1 MRCWMEAYIVTGVTE
16 RERLYWT
23 TAIFGFIGVTAVGFQ
38 MRGALLSSL
47 QESFAVSQSWL
58 GLVGT
63 AGTVGFVCTVLV
75 TGMAAGR
82 IDIDRITKLSAVL
95 VGCSIIGMAFAP
107 AFGVYLG
114 TLLVRGIA
122 TGPFRALDRAILS
135 HLYPSSRGRA
145 FNLYAL
151 VWAVGAAAGPLVVT
165 GALALGN
172 WRFAYLALAAC
183 FLPVILLLWRL
194 DLPEAVGAEQPLTR
208 GNLRRLLE
216 RPTIAGMGGALILS
230 GGVEGSLF
238 TWLPYFAAR
247 FFESGTANLLLT
259 VYLFG
264 YVPGRLF
271 YGYLVDQLS
280 LAIDLVLILAVCLV
294 PVYYLAIFH
303 VRGPTLFAA
312 VGLLGFG
319 ISGLFPT
326 LSAIGVNT
334 APQYSGPVNAIA
346 TSTSYSGIAIF
357 APIVG
362 VLAGEVGLENALA
375 LPLVLLCL
383 FVVVVVATR
392 RSIVRQAE
400 AVPSVE

>member
-1 MRCWMEAYIVTGVTE
+1 MRRWAEGLGVTDVTE
-16 RERLYWT
+16 RDRLYWT
-23 TAIFGFIGVTAVGFQ
+23 TAIFAFIGVTAVGFQ
-38 MRGALLSSL
+38 MRGALLPSL

-82 IDIDRITKLSAVL
+82 IDIDRVTDLSAVV
-95 VGCSIIGMAFAP
+95 VGCSMVAMAFAP
-107 AFGVYLG
+107 AFGVYLA

-135 HLYPSSRGRA
+135 HLYPGGRGRI

-151 VWAVGAAAGPLVVT
+151 VWALGAAAGPLVVT
-165 GALALGN
+165 GALVLGN
-172 WRFAYLALAAC
+172 WRFAYLALALG
-183 FLPVILLLWRL
+183 FFPVVVLLWRL
-194 DLPEAVGAEQPLTR
+194 ELPDAVSAEQPLTR
-208 GNLRRLLE
+208 DNLRTLLG

-247 FFESGTANLLLT
+247 FFEPGTANLLLT
-259 VYLFG
+259 VYLLG

-271 YGYLVDQLS
+271 YGYLVDRLS
-280 LAIDLVLILAVCLV
+280 LAIDLVLVLAICLV
-294 PVYYLAIFH
+294 PVYYLAIFQ
-303 VRGPTLFAA
+303 VRGLPLFAA
-312 VGLLGFG
+312 VGVLGFG

-346 TSTSYSGIAIF
+346 TSTSYCGIAIF
-357 APIVG
+357 SPLVG
-362 VLAGEVGLENALA
+362 ILAGEVGLERALA

-383 FVVVVVATR
+383 FAVVVAVTR
-392 RSIVRQAE
+392 RSVVRQTA
-400 AVPSVE
+400 AVSGVE